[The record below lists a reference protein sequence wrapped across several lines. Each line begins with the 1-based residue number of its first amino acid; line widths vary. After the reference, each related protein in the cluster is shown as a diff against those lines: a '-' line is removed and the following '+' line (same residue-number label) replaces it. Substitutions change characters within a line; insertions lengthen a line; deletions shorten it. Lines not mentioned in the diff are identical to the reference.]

1 MNSRGSRDT
10 VHRST
15 QAGKF
20 VTVAKQPIKG
30 AATVLREGR
39 AARVASALSKANRAT
54 GLLGRDGA
62 TGCAAKK

>member
-1 MNSRGSRDT
+1 MNSRDSKDT
-10 VHRST
+10 PYRST

-20 VTVAKQPIKG
+20 VTAAKPIKG

-39 AARVASALSKANRAT
+39 TARVASALSKANRAT

-62 TGCAAKK
+62 TRRILKK